1 MKNATSPFAHL
12 RRHGLA
18 LVALSTL
25 PLLPAAPAAAQS
37 LLLHH
42 QGATVADLT
51 VGDSLQVSVAGSLAL
66 TLHQLE
72 LRDETGAFI
81 AAATARTDAYGNSPP
96 ALLWRYS
103 GVVGCDPNAN
113 ANPSVYRF
121 ATYLDAESALGGRT
135 FLLEARIAGASGPPA
150 ASRSVALV
158 TRAGRVR
165 FFHSNAGG
173 CPRFVMRPEEDVYVT
188 GMHLPL
194 GAATVYSLDG
204 TAIPLDPSEPAVT
217 FGDRFVAT
225 GSSPLITTLSIRP
238 IEMCS
243 FANSYLPADGPINQ
257 PGTEAY
263 CPEPAAS
270 PYSAPV
276 TLRLA
281 PILVTVRTV
290 NPQVACPPCP

>member
-1 MKNATSPFAHL
+1 MTNPKFP
-12 RRHGLA
+12 
-18 LVALSTL
+18 LVARGRQAFAVASLLAL
-25 PLLPAAPAAAQS
+25 PLLAATPAAAQT
-37 LLLHH
+37 LLYHH
-42 QGATVADLT
+42 QGATVGDLT
-51 VGDSLQVSVAGSLAL
+51 VGDSLQVSVDGSLAL
-66 TLHQLE
+66 TLHLLE
-72 LRDETGAFI
+72 LRDETGVLVAS
-81 AAATARTDAYGNSPP
+81 ASVRTDANGDSPP

-113 ANPSVYRF
+113 VDPSLYRF

-135 FLLEARIAGASGPPA
+135 FLVEARVAGASGPPA

-158 TRAGRVR
+158 TRTSRVR
-165 FFHSNAGG
+165 FFHSNASG

-238 IEMCS
+238 IEMCA
-243 FANSYLPADGPINQ
+243 FANSYLPADGPLDQ

-263 CPEPAAS
+263 CPGPAAS
-270 PYSAPV
+270 PYSSPV

-281 PILVTVRTV
+281 PIPVTVRNV
-290 NPQVACPPCP
+290 NPQVACPPFP